1 MKKII
6 IYILLG
12 LAIFIPLLLLSGLM
26 MWGIGSFV
34 IWVFKLKFVMT
45 YWHGLAISLVLF
57 ALGKFNISVKG
68 D

>member
-26 MWGIGSFV
+26 MWGIGLFV
-34 IWVFKLKFVMT
+34 IKVFKLNFVMT

>member
-12 LAIFIPLLLLSGLM
+12 LAIFIPLMLLSGLM
-26 MWGIGSFV
+26 MWGIGLFV
-34 IWVFKLKFVMT
+34 IKVFKLNFVMT

-57 ALGKFNISVKG
+57 ALGGININVKG

>member
-12 LAIFIPLLLLSGLM
+12 LAIVIPLLLLSGLM
-26 MWGIGSFV
+26 MWGIGLFV
-34 IWVFKLKFVMT
+34 IKVFKLNFVMT

>member
-1 MKKII
+1 MKII

-12 LAIFIPLLLLSGLM
+12 LAIVIPLLLLSGLM
-26 MWGIGSFV
+26 MWGIGLFV
-34 IWVFKLKFVMT
+34 IKVFKLNFVMT

>member
-6 IYILLG
+6 IYILIG
-12 LAIFIPLLLLSGLM
+12 LAILIPLLLLSGLM
-26 MWGIGSFV
+26 MWGIGLFV
-34 IWVFKLKFVMT
+34 IKVFKLNFVMT